1 MEDVSNSNEGDVHAG
16 SEISP
21 QLPPLQSDHQST
33 NDVPLSWASR
43 PPDDERPWHRPPPII
58 PPLHSSW
65 QFESSNGTEDKR
77 HSFHSTPE
85 FRSHPYFH
93 HHSLPVPPPFQ
104 SSSIKL
110 DGINPTTTNTN
121 PSSIQIVPP
130 VIPPHHIYR
139 NPPASIQQFHA
150 QSSMARTIDSTTSTY
165 SRESSLKSNVP
176 STVKSPVEN
185 KSYIPPSTHPPFHI
199 VPGPNN
205 QSTHSRASSMT
216 SSHQKSSMMHT
227 VHSATSTCSRESA
240 LNSSIS
246 SKVPSLAEDK
256 SRVTPT
262 MKPPINIPGSF
273 NQSSHSIT
281 SSLTSS
287 HQTVRTPSIA
297 STSEL
302 SMPTSHG
309 QHHIATPNSN
319 LTSSDMVGIMN
330 GKSPDLLY
338 LPNDFLPSNKKHIT
352 EIHGK
357 RFWNY
362 AVHFDRSLPEENPDD
377 YQMGS
382 FLTKLN
388 SFYEEIHDNLTKCLL
403 SHLVVGF
410 FFKEK
415 SIHFQQYCLIH
426 STLDQGKLLQS
437 SCRRK

>member
-1 MEDVSNSNEGDVHAG
+1 MLG
-16 SEISP
+16 
-21 QLPPLQSDHQST
+21 Q
-33 NDVPLSWASR
+33 R
-43 PPDDERPWHRPPPII
+43 
-58 PPLHSSW
+58 
-65 QFESSNGTEDKR
+65 
-77 HSFHSTPE
+77 
-85 FRSHPYFH
+85 
-93 HHSLPVPPPFQ
+93 SLPNSLPFRVITRALMMFHCLGHPVLPTMRALGIVPHLLFPHYIHLGNLNLVTEQKINAIPSIQHRSFDLILIFIITPCPSPPFQ

-437 SCRRK
+437 SCRKK

>member
-1 MEDVSNSNEGDVHAG
+1 MKDVSNSNEGDVHAG

-21 QLPPLQSDHQST
+21 QLPPLQTDHQST
-33 NDVPLSWASR
+33 NDVPLSLASR
-43 PPDDERPWHRPPPII
+43 PPADDRPWHHPPPII

-65 QFESSNGTEDKR
+65 HFESSNGTEDKR
-77 HSFHSTPE
+77 HSFHSTQE

-93 HHSLPVPPPFQ
+93 HHSLLIPPPIQ

-110 DGINPTTTNTN
+110 DGIKPTTTNTN
-121 PSSIQIVPP
+121 PSSMRILPP

-150 QSSMARTIDSTTSTY
+150 QSDMARTIDSTASTY
-165 SRESSLKSNVP
+165 SRESTLKSYVS
-176 STVKSPVEN
+176 STVKSPAEN
-185 KSYIPPSTHPPFHI
+185 KSYIPQSTHPHFHI
-199 VPGPNN
+199 PGPYN

-216 SSHQKSSMMHT
+216 SSHQKSSMTHT

-256 SRVTPT
+256 SCVTPT
-262 MKPPINIPGSF
+262 MKPPINIPGPF

-287 HQTVRTPSIA
+287 HQTIRTPSIA

-319 LTSSDMVGIMN
+319 LTSSDMVEIMN

-403 SHLVVGF
+403 SHLMVGF